1 MEKYHKLGQIGRG
14 SYGVVSKALN
24 TETGELVAIKKM
36 IDRRYH
42 SIKECMN
49 LREVKSLCKVKNHPN
64 IVKLKEVI
72 VENKILFLVF
82 EYMECTLFDRMR
94 YRTKPFSET
103 EIRNICF
110 QIFQGLEYMH
120 NRVGYFHR
128 DLKPENLLV
137 SKDVIKI
144 ADLGQARE
152 INGKPPYTDYV
163 TTRWYRAPEVLL
175 HARAHG
181 SSVDM
186 WAMGAIMYELFTL
199 QPLFKGSSATDV
211 MRRICSVI
219 GTPTETTWSLGIYHA
234 NNINYRF
241 PDFPGVDLSLLLPSA
256 SPEAINLI
264 STLLSWS
271 PCERPTAKEALQHP
285 LFYGC
290 YGIPHPQFD
299 GLTSSLMI
307 KNRELPLVFKM
318 AMQRENLKQI
328 GRRLESCLSGVKGS
342 VAPSEELAN
351 SVYGL
356 CCSIQFQLSQY
367 LLRLPSA
374 SPEAINLI
382 STLLSWSPCARPTA
396 KEALQHPF
404 FYGCYRIPHSQ
415 FDGLTS
421 SLMIKNRELPLV
433 FKMAMQREN
442 LKQISRRLESC
453 LSGVKGSVTPSEEL
467 ANSVYGLCW

>member
-1 MEKYHKLGQIGRG
+1 MEKYHKLEEIGRG
-14 SYGVVSKALN
+14 SYGVVFKALN
-24 TETGELVAIKKM
+24 TKTGELVAIKKM
-36 IDRRYH
+36 INRKYH

-49 LREVKSLCKVKNHPN
+49 LREIKSLCKVKNHPN
-64 IVKLKEVI
+64 IVKLKEVV
-72 VENKILFLVF
+72 VENKTLFLVF

-128 DLKPENLLV
+128 DLKPENLL
-137 SKDVIKI
+137 
-144 ADLGQARE
+144 GQASE
-152 INGKPPYTDYV
+152 INGKPPYTNYV

-175 HARAHG
+175 HARAHD

-186 WAMGAIMYELFTL
+186 WAMGAIMFELFTL

-241 PDFPGVDLSLLLPSA
+241 PDFPGMDLS
-256 SPEAINLI
+256 
-264 STLLSWS
+264 
-271 PCERPTAKEALQHP
+271 
-285 LFYGC
+285 
-290 YGIPHPQFD
+290 
-299 GLTSSLMI
+299 SL
-307 KNRELPLVFKM
+307 
-318 AMQRENLKQI
+318 
-328 GRRLESCLSGVKGS
+328 
-342 VAPSEELAN
+342 
-351 SVYGL
+351 
-356 CCSIQFQLSQY
+356 
-367 LLRLPSA
+367 LPSA

-404 FYGCYRIPHSQ
+404 FYGCYRIPHPR
-415 FDGLTS
+415 FDGVTS

-433 FKMAMQREN
+433 FKMAMRREN
-442 LKQISRRLESC
+442 LKQIIDVWKIS
-453 LSGVKGSVTPSEEL
+453 
-467 ANSVYGLCW
+467 